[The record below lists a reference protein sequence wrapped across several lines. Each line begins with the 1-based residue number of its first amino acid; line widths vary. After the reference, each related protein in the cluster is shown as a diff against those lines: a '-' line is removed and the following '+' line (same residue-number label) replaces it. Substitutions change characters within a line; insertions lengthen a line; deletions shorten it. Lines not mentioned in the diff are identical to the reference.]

1 MDLQR
6 SPDDDNTTAHTA
18 SHHLLQALLDHGVEY
33 LFCNLG
39 TDHAPLIEEMAR
51 WREQGRALPQVVL
64 CPHENTALHMAGGY
78 AIATGR
84 GQAVLV
90 HVDAGTA
97 NSAMAMHNLFRAR
110 VPVLLM
116 AGRAPATTFNQVE
129 GGRDTYVH
137 FVQEPFDQA
146 SVVRPY
152 VKWEYTLPWPSM
164 AAEVI
169 ARAHSVMQ
177 SDPPGPVYLM
187 LPREML
193 AAPCPP
199 QELHPFPAAS
209 HRPVKAG
216 GTHPAP
222 IQQIAEKLV
231 ASEDPLLVTAYAGR
245 HPRTPALVDALA
257 RLVGMRVCE
266 FNSVHLSIR
275 RDSPCFAGYLP
286 GPFAEKADVG
296 LMLDVDVPWVP
307 KTTRVNPNAWWA
319 QMDLD
324 AIKRDMPMWGF
335 ATHARIEGDSE
346 LLLAQLID
354 AVNAL
359 ATPAFEA
366 RAAER
371 MRKLEREHAERQR
384 RIDAAAQAPGERG
397 AINPAHL
404 CAAIHRALDSRDT
417 VLNEGIRNT
426 LTVFD
431 QVPRN
436 EPGTLLGL
444 PGGGLGFSAGTALG
458 VKLARPDA
466 RVVHFVGDGTF
477 YFSNATSTL
486 AVAREYGL
494 PIFTVVLD
502 NGGWS
507 AVKEATLRMYP
518 KGRAFATDEYASV
531 LPTGMDFAGVAE
543 AAGAHGER
551 LVDPADVEVAVARC
565 IRALDEGRSA
575 LLHARIAPL

>member
-6 SPDDDNTTAHTA
+6 SPDDDTTTAHTA
-18 SHHLLQALLDHGVEY
+18 SHHLLQALLDHGVDY

-137 FVQEPFDQA
+137 FVQEPFDQG

-216 GTHPAP
+216 GAHPAP

-245 HPRTPALVDALA
+245 HPRTPSLVDALA

-266 FNSVHLSIR
+266 FNSVHLNIR

-354 AVNAL
+354 AVKSL

-397 AINPAHL
+397 AINPAYL
-404 CAAIHRALDSRDT
+404 CAAIHRALESRDT
-417 VLNEGIRNT
+417 VINEGIRNT

-431 QVPRN
+431 HVPRN

-502 NGGWS
+502 NGGWA
-507 AVKEATLRMYP
+507 AVKESTLRMYP

-551 LVDPADVEVAVARC
+551 LVDPADVEAAIARC

>member
-1 MDLQR
+1 MQLQR
-6 SPDDDNTTAHTA
+6 SPDDNTPTHTA

-216 GTHPAP
+216 GAHPAP

-245 HPRTPALVDALA
+245 NLRTPQLVEELA
-257 RLVGMRVCE
+257 MLTGMRVCE

-335 ATHARIEGDSE
+335 ATQARIEGDSE
-346 LLLAQLID
+346 VLLGQLIE
-354 AVNAL
+354 AVKAL

-371 MRKLEREHAERQR
+371 LKTLEREHAERQR
-384 RIDAAAQAPGERG
+384 RIDAAAEAPGEPG
-397 AINPAHL
+397 AINPAYL
-404 CAAIHRALDSRDT
+404 CAAIHRALDGRDT

-431 QVPRN
+431 QVPRD

-458 VKLARPDA
+458 VKLARPDT

-486 AVAREYGL
+486 AVAREYGV

-518 KGRAFATDEYASV
+518 KGRAFATNDYASV

-551 LVDPADVEVAVARC
+551 LVDPADAEAAIARC
-565 IRALDEGRSA
+565 IGALDEGRSA

>member
-1 MDLQR
+1 MELQR
-6 SPDDDNTTAHTA
+6 SPDHTPTHTA

-216 GTHPAP
+216 GAHPGP

-231 ASEDPLLVTAYAGR
+231 ASQDPLLVTAYAGR
-245 HPRTPALVDALA
+245 NLRTPQPVEELALLI
-257 RLVGMRVCE
+257 GMRVCE
-266 FNSVHLSIR
+266 FNSVHLNIR

-286 GPFAEKADVG
+286 GAFAEKADVG

-335 ATHARIEGDSE
+335 ATQARMEGDSDV
-346 LLLAQLID
+346 LLGQLIE
-354 AVNAL
+354 AVKAL

-366 RAAER
+366 RVAER
-371 MRKLEREHAERQR
+371 LKKLEGEHAARQR
-384 RIDAAAQAPGERG
+384 RIDAAAEAPGEPG
-397 AINPAHL
+397 AINPAYL
-404 CAAIHRALDSRDT
+404 CAAIHRALDGGDT

-458 VKLARPDA
+458 VKLARPDT

-486 AVAREYGL
+486 AVAREYGV

-518 KGRAFATDEYASV
+518 KGRAFATNDYASV

-551 LVDPADVEVAVARC
+551 LADPADAEAAVARC